1 MADSLPPGSRSRSS
15 SSPPSQPARSD
26 DQAQRRER
34 RARKELQRK
43 RQRRIDLAFL
53 ALVLLALGAMAFG
66 IQGQQRKLD
75 RAHQELAELRMQLGL
90 PAASVAA
97 GSEGPAGQ
105 RTAHL
110 KFSPAADASPAGV
123 DATLTL
129 KGIEQAAVQ
138 ALDCP
143 KAASAQMDYRRQFL
157 APIDY
162 WGRTRL
168 SDLQARRVTYLFAGP
183 DIATAAALFSRADHL
198 VLVADQWVETWDATP
213 PTVEQQQAECE
224 VARYFARYGYFR
236 TRHLEG
242 LDTVKVRPRFLN
254 LLLHNL
260 QLADLR
266 VEAAHYLAVG
276 DDGEARAVAAAAGAR
291 QAGIRFYVRRPDGS
305 RARID
310 YLRVDLSDA
319 GLKQAPAQQRFL
331 KQSVSDV
338 VLLKSAS
345 HLLQTSAFSITADL
359 VSRQSRA
366 LVQDETGLPIDTA
379 REAFDLRLYGDFSD
393 AHWRWSGKPAAQKL
407 RKFQQEAGTV
417 EPLFF
422 TFGYEKDAGSVI
434 LVGTRRKATGAV
446 AQRVL

>member
-1 MADSLPPGSRSRSS
+1 MADSRPSGSRARSS
-15 SSPPSQPARSD
+15 SSRHSRPAAADETAPSRS
-26 DQAQRRER
+26 ER
-34 RARKELQRK
+34 QARKEARRK
-43 RQRRIDLAFL
+43 RQHRIDLGLLAL
-53 ALVLLALGAMAFG
+53 ALVALVAMAVG
-66 IQGQQRKLD
+66 IHGQQRKLD
-75 RAHQELAELRMQLGL
+75 RATQELAELRVQLGL
-90 PAASVAA
+90 PATPPPA
-97 GSEGPAGQ
+97 EGPDGQ
-105 RTAHL
+105 RPAQL
-110 KFSPAADASPAGV
+110 KFSAVSDASPAGV
-123 DATLTL
+123 DASLTL
-129 KGIEQAAVQ
+129 KGIEQAAAQ

-143 KAASAQMDYRRQFL
+143 KAASSQLDYRRQFL

-168 SDLQARRVTYLFAGP
+168 ADLQARRVTYLFAGP

-198 VLVADQWVETWDATP
+198 VLVADQWVETWSATP
-213 PTVEQQQAECE
+213 PTADQQQAECE
-224 VARYFARYGYFR
+224 TARYFARYGYFR

-266 VEAAHYLAVG
+266 LEAAHYLALNE
-276 DDGEARAVAAAAGAR
+276 DGEARPAAATPGPR
-291 QAGIRFYVRRPDGS
+291 QGGIRFHVRRPDGS

-319 GLKQAPAQQRFL
+319 GLKQAPAQLRFL

-345 HLLQTSAFSITADL
+345 HLLQTAAFSITADL
-359 VSRQSRA
+359 VSRESRA
-366 LVQDETGLPIDTA
+366 LVQDESGLPIDAA
-379 REAFDLRLYGDFSD
+379 RQAFDLRMYGDFSD

-422 TFGYEKDAGSVI
+422 TFGYEKEAGSVI
-434 LVGTRRKATGAV
+434 LVGTRRKTSGSV
-446 AQRVL
+446 MPRTL